1 MYTAI
6 DAEANKY
13 AHEFCTEAQ
22 RLWAQEKDHDSPL
35 NMVGAQL
42 LSIAYMG
49 HGKNHEVLKFL
60 AASVQM
66 GERLGL
72 FGTDETVA
80 CRWTEQLPPYLKRQ
94 VAFTAWGVFNYSM

>member
-6 DAEANKY
+6 DIEANKY
-13 AHEFCTEAQ
+13 AHEFCTEAEN
-22 RLWAQEKDHDSPL
+22 LWAGEKDHDSLL

-49 HGKNHEVLKFL
+49 HGKDHDVLKFL

-72 FGTDETVA
+72 FGADETA
-80 CRWTEQLPPYLKRQ
+80 ASHWTNQLPPNQKRR